1 MKFHYC
7 WKQSS
12 IEFIFGEDSCMQDRI
27 NYGDLQSYVGYRFLV
42 INNRHSALEYFFH
55 YNQGLNSNNWAY
67 FQGERSNSLKVYILG
82 MCRLREIIWY
92 IIHAN
97 RMLLKVWPHLTFGWP
112 FVNISQTIHPT
123 HSKLYIFVILMT
135 SRVIWYTWK
144 FIWSI
149 LKFWPLLNLCVTPT
163 EKGPNRPKFCQNI
176 FWPITISK
184 LLITH
189 FRQNGTWVLLPLQS
203 SSVVVILFWN
213 IAFSPKE
220 MTILWSC
227 LFLLLT
233 RPFHKTRAPV
243 QLRLPV
249 TQKTTKSLKTLLV
262 SHAKTFKMTK
272 QT

>member
-1 MKFHYC
+1 MY
-7 WKQSS
+7 
-12 IEFIFGEDSCMQDRI
+12 
-27 NYGDLQSYVGYRFLV
+27 
-42 INNRHSALEYFFH
+42 
-55 YNQGLNSNNWAY
+55 
-67 FQGERSNSLKVYILG
+67 
-82 MCRLREIIWY
+82 RLRGIIWY

-97 RMLLKVWPHLTFGWP
+97 QMLLKVWPHLTFGWP

-149 LKFWPLLNLCVTPT
+149 LKFWPPLDLCVTPT
-163 EKGPNRPKFCQNI
+163 GKGPKSSKILSKYFLTYNDFK
-176 FWPITISK
+176 TINNSFSSK
-184 LLITH
+184 WHLST
-189 FRQNGTWVLLPLQS
+189 S
-203 SSVVVILFWN
+203 STTSSRVVVILFWN

-220 MTILWSC
+220 MTILCSC

-262 SHAKTFKMTK
+262 
-272 QT
+272 